1 MSAFILACLGLVIL
15 SGAFY
20 MLPRKHLPVDMESQ
34 ADANLEWYRQ
44 RRAELPEGEET
55 SLSQDMALRLLED
68 DTQAGAEAVQA
79 ATSNSFPRWLLLP
92 VIGFSA
98 GVLYFQLG
106 AAPDVLINKQL
117 AEMSEASTPEQL
129 DSLLRAIETRS
140 AQRPGNLHYTA
151 LLGRFY
157 MNQQKYSAAAV
168 SYGELAKSSPGD
180 AQAMAYAAQAE
191 YLAAGRKLNSRA
203 QLYAE
208 QALAIDPH
216 QRTAL
221 GLLGMAS
228 FEQQQYRAAVEYWQR
243 LLAMEPE
250 GSDSA
255 QMISGVIERA
265 QEALQASGGE
275 LAQTHAVAPEPA
287 DVTLGV
293 TVRLSFPADAKVGPQ
308 DTVFLLARSATADSR
323 MPVAVQRLQAQ
334 QLPLTVRL
342 DDSKSMAGQ
351 KLSEL
356 NSIVVVAQ
364 VSPDGRPGEAS
375 ATWLAKA
382 GPVKPSLDIDPIEV
396 VLAPRS
402 R

>member
-1 MSAFILACLGLVIL
+1 MLACLGLVLL

-20 MLPRKHLPVDMESQ
+20 LLPRKNLPQDLESQ

-44 RRAELPEGEET
+44 RRSELPEGEET

-68 DTQAGAEAVQA
+68 DTQAGAETVPA
-79 ATSNSFPRWLLLP
+79 ASSNSFPRWLLLP
-92 VIGFSA
+92 IIGLTSA
-98 GVLYFQLG
+98 ALYFQLG

-117 AEMSEASTPEQL
+117 AEMSDASTPEQL
-129 DSLLRAIETRS
+129 DSVLRAIETRS

-157 MNQQKYSAAAV
+157 MNQQDYSAAAIT
-168 SYGELAKSSPGD
+168 YGQLAQSSPED

-228 FEQQQYRAAVEYWQR
+228 FEKQQYRAAVEYWQR

-250 GSDSA
+250 GSESA
-255 QMISGVIERA
+255 LMISGVIERA
-265 QEALQASGGE
+265 REALRASGE
-275 LAQTHAVAPEPA
+275 EVAQTDVVVSEAA

-293 TVRLSFPADAKVGPQ
+293 TVRLSFPADAKIGPQ

-334 QLPLTVRL
+334 QLPLSVRL

-364 VSPDGRPGEAS
+364 VSPDGRPGEDS

-382 GPVKPSLDIDPIEV
+382 GPIKPSLDLDPIEI
-396 VLAPRS
+396 VLTPRS